1 MQIQLNFISR
11 TARQNEG
18 APLLFDASSPA
29 TFASWVW
36 DSWESDLRGVEYQG
50 RGL

>member
-18 APLLFDASSPA
+18 AKFTRTREKGGDEAGIPVPEISITLA
-29 TFASWVW
+29 VI
-36 DSWESDLRGVEYQG
+36 Q
-50 RGL
+50 